1 MIKFSRFCLDNG
13 LRVLVHEDRST
24 PLVAL
29 NILYDVGSRDEDPES
44 TGLAHLFEHLMFSG
58 TPRIPEFDKHLQI
71 AGGENN
77 AFTNSDITN
86 YYMTLPAGNI
96 ETGLW
101 LESDRMTGLDF
112 SQKNLDIQKSVVTE
126 EFNQRYLNQPYGD
139 AILLFRPIAYKVH
152 PYRWPTIGKDIS
164 HIRKTNLDEIRKFF
178 FSHYAPN
185 NAVLSLTGNI
195 TPPRAL
201 KLVKKWFDNIE
212 KRDVKPRLLPAE
224 PMQTDTRTLNVER
237 DIPASALYK
246 AWHIGPRESRD
257 FYTMDLIT
265 DLLAGGESGRL
276 TERLTRGKKL
286 FSDINAYIT
295 ADIDPGLIILN
306 GKLMKGV
313 DIYQADEAVNNVIG
327 SLSERVPLLKEMEK
341 VKNRY
346 ESASV
351 YGNSDILNKAMN
363 LSYFELLGDPDLIND
378 EVRLYRE
385 TDRMMIP
392 ETASRIFTV
401 TNCCTLYYKSS
412 RNDRE

>member
-1 MIKFSRFCLDNG
+1 
-13 LRVLVHEDRST
+13 
-24 PLVAL
+24 
-29 NILYDVGSRDEDPES
+29 
-44 TGLAHLFEHLMFSG
+44 
-58 TPRIPEFDKHLQI
+58 
-71 AGGENN
+71 
-77 AFTNSDITN
+77 
-86 YYMTLPAGNI
+86 MTLPAGNI

-112 SQKNLDIQKSVVTE
+112 SQKNLDVQKNVVTE

-139 AILLFRPIAYKVH
+139 AMLLLRPVAYKVH

-195 TPPRAL
+195 TPVRAL
-201 KLVKKWFDNIE
+201 KLVKKWFDKIE
-212 KRDVKPRLLPAE
+212 KRDVTPRRLPEE
-224 PMQTDTRTLNVER
+224 PVQTEARTLTVER
-237 DIPASALYK
+237 DIPVSALYK
-246 AWHIGPRESRD
+246 AWHVSNRKSHD

-276 TERLTRGKKL
+276 TNRLTRGKKL

-313 DIYQADEAVNNVIG
+313 DILEADDAVNKVIS
-327 SLSERVPLLKEMEK
+327 SLIERVPPSKEMEK

-351 YGNSDILNKAMN
+351 YGNSDILDKAMN
-363 LSYFELLGDPDLIND
+363 LSYFELLGDPDLINN

-392 ETASRIFTV
+392 ETDSS
-401 TNCCTLYYKSS
+401 TLYYKSS
-412 RNDRE
+412 VNDR

>member
-1 MIKFSRFCLDNG
+1 MIRFSRFSLDNG

-24 PLVAL
+24 PLVAI
-29 NILYDVGSRDEDPES
+29 NILYDVGSRDEDPGS

-58 TPRIPEFDKHLQI
+58 TARIPEFDKHLQM

-112 SQKNLDIQKSVVTE
+112 SQKNLDVQKNVVTE

-139 AILLFRPIAYKVH
+139 AMLLLRPVAYKVH

-195 TPPRAL
+195 TPVRAL
-201 KLVKKWFDNIE
+201 KLVKKWFDKIE
-212 KRDVKPRLLPAE
+212 KRDVTPRRLPEE
-224 PMQTDTRTLNVER
+224 PVQTEARTLTVER
-237 DIPASALYK
+237 DIPVSALYK
-246 AWHIGPRESRD
+246 AWHVSNRKSHD

-276 TERLTRGKKL
+276 TNRLTRGKKL

-313 DIYQADEAVNNVIG
+313 DILEADDAVNKVIS
-327 SLSERVPLLKEMEK
+327 SLIERVPPSKEMEK

-351 YGNSDILNKAMN
+351 YGNSDILDKAMN
-363 LSYFELLGDPDLIND
+363 LSYFELLGDPDLINN

-392 ETASRIFTV
+392 ETASMIFAG
-401 TNCCTLYYKSS
+401 TNSSTLYYKSS
-412 RNDRE
+412 VNDR

>member
-1 MIKFSRFCLDNG
+1 MVKYSRFNLDNG

-29 NILYDVGSRDEDPES
+29 NILYDVGSRDEDPDS

-58 TPRIPEFDKHLQI
+58 TSRIPEFDRHLQI

-77 AFTNSDITN
+77 AFTSSDITD

-112 SQKNLDIQKSVVTE
+112 TQKNLEIQKNVVTE

-139 AILLFRPIAYKVH
+139 AMLLLRPITYKVH

-164 HIRKTNLDEIRKFF
+164 HIRKTDIDEIRKFF

-185 NAVLSLTGNI
+185 NAILSLTGNI
-195 TPPRAL
+195 TPSRAL

-212 KRDVKPRLLPAE
+212 TRNIASRLLPSE
-224 PMQTDTRTLNVER
+224 PPQVKARKLTVER
-237 DIPASALYK
+237 DVPSSALYK
-246 AWHIGPRESRD
+246 AWHTGPRRGEV
-257 FYTMDLIT
+257 FYIIDLIT
-265 DLLAGGESGRL
+265 DLLSGGESGRL
-276 TERLTRGKKL
+276 NEQLTRRKKL
-286 FSDINAYIT
+286 FSDISAYIT
-295 ADIDPGLIILN
+295 ADIDPGLIILH

-313 DIYQADEAVNNVIG
+313 DIQYADDAVNTVIRN
-327 SLSERVPLLKEMEK
+327 LVERVPQIKEMEK
-341 VKNRY
+341 VKNKY
-346 ESASV
+346 ESANV

-363 LSYFELLGDPDLIND
+363 LYYFELLGDPDLINN
-378 EVRLYRE
+378 EVRLYRL
-385 TDRMMIP
+385 TDRTMIS
-392 ETASRIFTV
+392 EAASRVFDER
-401 TNCCTLYYKSS
+401 NCSTLYYKSIRNS
-412 RNDRE
+412 R